1 MAKDTDITSDFHD
14 VYKIN
19 DTGWK
24 EFNQQA
30 CLDNDFALKAQHSH
44 DDMERADRQGRL
56 LHTIDK
62 IGRQINLLHGYEI
75 RNRHILKIGPQ
86 GNYEQAEDQAC
97 NQHTGVIMSQMARN
111 GGYSVLSEAFRWG
124 VLVQGSNLI
133 ETWRDR
139 DGILQ
144 YGRLGW
150 NQFLLDHGLTKSDL
164 SDCQDIITGQ
174 WMSADKAKMLVPT
187 AASEIE
193 KISPLTHTGRW
204 PFQGAPAM
212 NNQAGKRL
220 FEQWWHRTTE
230 EVSVV
235 RHRVTGEQVTF
246 KQFVDQNAGGD
257 KELANKFIEE
267 FRDPNGTPFLVKF
280 RDIKDKIELK
290 IFVDDELVWK
300 GDNPMKIRDFNYT
313 WVHGMWC
320 PECPRTELKLQGFV
334 RGLRDPQVM
343 YNRKANQ
350 AMDIIESQV
359 QGMKIVRSK
368 YLMNPEDMYLSGQG
382 IVAQVNETTP
392 DEVPLTEIFKQ
403 MPASEV
409 PQSVFTMLALID
421 KDETELGGLN
431 QEIFGTDDKNIEIS
445 GVLAKFRTGQALTGQ
460 GWMFENLNESKRD
473 FGKKQVQMVQLNYD
487 PQTVK
492 KIINE
497 DPVPGFYSED
507 LTRFDCAPTE
517 GLLTDSQINL
527 NYQELKQFKK
537 EFPEEAAGVITLE
550 MLVKASPMQFK
561 TSMLQAI
568 QAASQ
573 RKKQLQQ
580 AQIQSQMTTERL
592 NQAVTANQAAQAQ
605 ESIAD
610 SQEKRSQIPL
620 NNAKTLTEINKN
632 IAAADAAQ
640 LKPLVDL
647 VKEQVKF
654 EIAREKQGAASGT
667 TS

>member
-1 MAKDTDITSDFHD
+1 MAKDIDITSDFHD

-19 DTGWK
+19 ENGWNP
-24 EFNQQA
+24 FNQQA
-30 CLDNDFALKAQHSH
+30 CLVNDFALKAQHSH
-44 DDMERADRQGRL
+44 DEMERADRQGRT

-62 IGRQINLLHGYEI
+62 IGRQINLLHGYEV

-86 GNYEQAEDQAC
+86 GNYDQAEDQAC
-97 NQHTGVIMSQMARN
+97 NQHTGVLMSLMARH

-133 ETWRDR
+133 ESWRDR
-139 DGILQ
+139 DGLIQ

-230 EVSVV
+230 EVDVV
-235 RHRVTGEQVTF
+235 RHRRTGQQMTF
-246 KQFVDQNAGGD
+246 KQFTNENANGD
-257 KELANKFIEE
+257 KQLANQFIEN
-267 FRDPNGTPFLVKF
+267 FRDPNGVQNLVKF

-290 IFVDDELVWK
+290 IFIDDELVWK

-334 RGLRDPQVM
+334 RGQRDPQVM
-343 YNRKANQ
+343 YNRKINQ
-350 AMDIIESQV
+350 AMDIIESQI
-359 QGMKIVRSK
+359 QGLKIVRSK
-368 YLMNPEDMYLSGQG
+368 YLMNPADMYLSGQG
-382 IVAQVNETTP
+382 IVAQVNDEAP
-392 DEVPLTEIFKQ
+392 DELPLEQIFRQ

-409 PQSVFTMLALID
+409 PQSVFTMLSVLD
-421 KDETELGGLN
+421 KDQTESGGLN

-460 GWMFENLNESKRD
+460 GWMFENLLQSKRD
-473 FGKKQVQMVQLNYD
+473 FGKKQVQLVQMNYD
-487 PQTVK
+487 PVLIK
-492 KIINE
+492 KILNE
-497 DPVPGFYSED
+497 EPVPGFYNED
-507 LTRFDCAPTE
+507 LARFDCSPTE

-527 NYQELKQFKK
+527 YYQELKQLKK
-537 EFPEEAAGVITLE
+537 EFPEETAGVITLE
-550 MLVKASPMQFK
+550 MLVKASPGQFK
-561 TSMLQAI
+561 TPTLKSIESAAQQKQQA
-568 QAASQ
+568 
-573 RKKQLQQ
+573 QQ
-580 AQIQSQMTTERL
+580 AQIQSQQTTEQL
-592 NQAVTANQAAQAQ
+592 TQALTAVQVSQAQ
-605 ESIAD
+605 ENIAD
-610 SQEKRSQIPL
+610 AQEKRSQIPL
-620 NNAKTLTEINKN
+620 NNAKTMTEINKN
-632 IAAADAAQ
+632 LAASDAAQ
-640 LKPLVDL
+640 LKQLIDL
-647 VKEQVKF
+647 VKEQVKL
-654 EIAREKQGAASGT
+654 EISREKQGVTNG
-667 TS
+667 